1 MSDPI
6 TGIPMMRITPSAG
19 LSATMPAVQGSGAA
33 VGNGADFGTALQSAL
48 GSAIDAG
55 HDADTQSVK
64 AITQGGN
71 VTEVATA
78 LARAELTLQTAT
90 AVRDRMLQAYQ
101 DIMRIQI

>member
-1 MSDPI
+1 MTQPV
-6 TGIPMMRITPSAG
+6 TGIPMMRIMPPAAGSTAPSVSAG
-19 LSATMPAVQGSGAA
+19 GGDFGAA
-33 VGNGADFGTALQSAL
+33 LRSAL
-48 GSAIDAG
+48 ESAVDTG
-55 HDADTQSVK
+55 HEAEAQSMK

>member
-6 TGIPMMRITPSAG
+6 AAIPMMRITPSTGVSPASPAG
-19 LSATMPAVQGSGAA
+19 LGE
-33 VGNGADFGTALQSAL
+33 GADFGAALRSAVE
-48 GSAIDAG
+48 SAVDTG
-55 HDADTQSVK
+55 HEAEAASMK

-71 VTEVATA
+71 VTDVVTA
-78 LARAELTLQTAT
+78 LSRAELTLQTAT

>member
-6 TGIPMMRITPSAG
+6 SAIPMMRITPSMGVSPTSPAG
-19 LSATMPAVQGSGAA
+19 EGDGS
-33 VGNGADFGTALQSAL
+33 DFGAALQSAVT
-48 GSAIDAG
+48 SAIDTG
-55 HDADTQSVK
+55 HEAEAASMK

-78 LARAELTLQTAT
+78 LSRAELTLQTAT

>member
-1 MSDPI
+1 MSDPVS
-6 TGIPMMRITPSAG
+6 GIPMMRITPSMGVSPANPAG
-19 LSATMPAVQGSGAA
+19 TADST
-33 VGNGADFGTALQSAL
+33 DFGAALQSAVE
-48 GSAIDAG
+48 SAIDTG
-55 HDADTQSVK
+55 HQAEAASMK

-78 LARAELTLQTAT
+78 LSRAELTLQTAT

>member
-1 MSDPI
+1 MTTPLA
-6 TGIPMMRITPSAG
+6 GIPMMRITPSTG
-19 LSATMPAVQGSGAA
+19 VSPTMPGAA
-33 VGNGADFGTALQSAL
+33 GNGADFGKALQSAL
-48 GSAIDAG
+48 GSALDAG
-55 HDADTQSVK
+55 HEAEAQSMK

>member
-1 MSDPI
+1 MTDAISS
-6 TGIPMMRITPSAG
+6 IPMMRITPSTGTSPTSTA
-19 LSATMPAVQGSGAA
+19 GAA
-33 VGNGADFGTALQSAL
+33 AATDFGAALRSAVA
-48 GSAIDAG
+48 SAVDTG
-55 HDADTQSVK
+55 HEAETVSMK

-78 LARAELTLQTAT
+78 LSRAELTLQPAT

>member
-1 MSDPI
+1 MSDPV
-6 TGIPMMRITPSAG
+6 TGIPTMRITPSMGVSPSAPVQAG
-19 LSATMPAVQGSGAA
+19 G
-33 VGNGADFGTALQSAL
+33 GADFGTALRSAVESAVDTGHEAEEQSM
-48 GSAIDAG
+48 
-55 HDADTQSVK
+55 K

-78 LARAELTLQTAT
+78 LSRAELTLQTAT

>member
-1 MSDPI
+1 MTTPI
-6 TGIPMMRITPSAG
+6 AGIPMMRVTPSTDA
-19 LSATMPAVQGSGAA
+19 MPAAPGA
-33 VGNGADFGTALQSAL
+33 GADFGGALNSAL
-48 GSAIDAG
+48 ESAMATG
-55 HDADTQSVK
+55 HNAETQSMK

-78 LARAELTLQTAT
+78 LSQAELTLQTAT

>member
-1 MSDPI
+1 MTTPLA
-6 TGIPMMRITPSAG
+6 GIPMMRITPSPGVSPTAPVA
-19 LSATMPAVQGSGAA
+19 SGS
-33 VGNGADFGTALQSAL
+33 GADFGTALRSAL
-48 GSAIDAG
+48 GSALTTG
-55 HDADTQSVK
+55 HEAEAQSMK

-71 VTEVATA
+71 VTEVTTA

>member
-1 MSDPI
+1 MSVPI
-6 TGIPMMRITPSAG
+6 SNIPMMRITPSTGAAP
-19 LSATMPAVQGSGAA
+19 ATPAQSGSGTEFGNVLRSA
-33 VGNGADFGTALQSAL
+33 VGSAL
-48 GSAIDAG
+48 DAG
-55 HDADTQSVK
+55 HEAEAQSMK

-78 LARAELTLQTAT
+78 LSRAELTLQTAT

>member
-1 MSDPI
+1 MTVPVTS
-6 TGIPMMRITPSAG
+6 IPMMRITPSAG
-19 LSATMPAVQGSGAA
+19 ASPATSSIASAGSDFGAA
-33 VGNGADFGTALQSAL
+33 LRSAV
-48 GSAIDAG
+48 GSAMDTG
-55 HDADTQSVK
+55 HQAEAASMK

-78 LARAELTLQTAT
+78 LSRAELTLQTAT

>member
-19 LSATMPAVQGSGAA
+19 LSPTTPAAL
-33 VGNGADFGTALQSAL
+33 GNGGDFGSALQSAL
-48 GSAIDAG
+48 DAG
-55 HDADTQSVK
+55 HDADAQSVK

>member
-6 TGIPMMRITPSAG
+6 SGIPMMRITPSTTT
-19 LSATMPAVQGSGAA
+19 SPAMSTQPNG
-33 VGNGADFGTALQSAL
+33 GADFGDALRSAVEQAVDTGHEAEAQSM
-48 GSAIDAG
+48 
-55 HDADTQSVK
+55 K

-78 LARAELTLQTAT
+78 LSRAELTLQTAT

>member
-1 MSDPI
+1 MTAPVS
-6 TGIPMMRITPSAG
+6 GIPMMRITP
-19 LSATMPAVQGSGAA
+19 PSGASPTA
-33 VGNGADFGTALQSAL
+33 PTTSGGGGDFGAALRSAL
-48 GSAIDAG
+48 GSAMDAG
-55 HDADTQSVK
+55 HEAEAQSMK

>member
-1 MSDPI
+1 MTDPVG
-6 TGIPMMRITPSAG
+6 GIPMMRVSPSAG
-19 LSATMPAVQGSGAA
+19 VTAPSAPSAGGGAAGANFGAALSAAIQGAVDTGHAA
-33 VGNGADFGTALQSAL
+33 ETASM
-48 GSAIDAG
+48 
-55 HDADTQSVK
+55 K

-78 LARAELTLQTAT
+78 LSRAELTLQTAT

>member
-1 MSDPI
+1 MTAPVTS
-6 TGIPMMRITPSAG
+6 IPMMRIAPPTGEATAPSAG
-19 LSATMPAVQGSGAA
+19 AGG
-33 VGNGADFGTALQSAL
+33 GADFGAALRSAVESAVDTGHEAEAQSM
-48 GSAIDAG
+48 
-55 HDADTQSVK
+55 K

-78 LARAELTLQTAT
+78 LARAEMTLQTAT

>member
-1 MSDPI
+1 MTDAVA
-6 TGIPMMRITPSAG
+6 GIPMIRIAPSPATPALG
-19 LSATMPAVQGSGAA
+19 EAA
-33 VGNGADFGTALQSAL
+33 AGNGAAFGTMLRSAMD
-48 GSAIDAG
+48 SAVDTG
-55 HDADTQSVK
+55 HEAEAQGMK

-78 LARAELTLQTAT
+78 LARAEMTLQTAT

>member
-6 TGIPMMRITPSAG
+6 SGIPMMRITPSTGA
-19 LSATMPAVQGSGAA
+19 SPTTPTQTGS
-33 VGNGADFGTALQSAL
+33 GADFGAALNSAVQSAL
-48 GSAIDAG
+48 DTG
-55 HDADTQSVK
+55 HEAETQSMK

-78 LARAELTLQTAT
+78 LSRAELTLQTAT

>member
-6 TGIPMMRITPSAG
+6 SGIPMMRITPSTG
-19 LSATMPAVQGSGAA
+19 LPSATPAAAGSGS
-33 VGNGADFGTALQSAL
+33 DFGTALQSAL
-48 GSAIDAG
+48 GSALDAG
-55 HDADTQSVK
+55 HDADAQSTK

>member
-1 MSDPI
+1 MSGSV
-6 TGIPMMRITPSAG
+6 TGIPMMRITPSTGASPVTPAG
-19 LSATMPAVQGSGAA
+19 AGSGA
-33 VGNGADFGTALQSAL
+33 DLGTALQSAL
-48 GSAIDAG
+48 GAAIDAG
-55 HDADTQSVK
+55 HDADAQSTK

>member
-1 MSDPI
+1 MTDAIS
-6 TGIPMMRITPSAG
+6 GIPMMRISPSTG
-19 LSATMPAVQGSGAA
+19 TSAPASGTASGGMEFGAA
-33 VGNGADFGTALQSAL
+33 LRSAVE
-48 GSAIDAG
+48 SAVDTG
-55 HDADTQSVK
+55 HEAEAASMK

-78 LARAELTLQTAT
+78 LSRAELTLQTAT

>member
-1 MSDPI
+1 MTSPI
-6 TGIPMMRITPSAG
+6 SGIPMMRVTPSADV
-19 LSATMPAVQGSGAA
+19 APVAAGAGA
-33 VGNGADFGTALQSAL
+33 GADFGRALNSAL
-48 GSAIDAG
+48 ESAMATG
-55 HDADTQSVK
+55 HDAEAQSMK

-78 LARAELTLQTAT
+78 LSRAELTLQTAT

>member
-6 TGIPMMRITPSAG
+6 SGIPMMRITPSTG
-19 LSATMPAVQGSGAA
+19 VSPNTTSGAA
-33 VGNGADFGTALQSAL
+33 NGADFGSAL
-48 GSAIDAG
+48 RSAVESAMDTG
-55 HDADTQSVK
+55 HEAEAQSMK

-71 VTEVATA
+71 VTEVASA
-78 LARAELTLQTAT
+78 LSRAELTLQTAT

>member
-6 TGIPMMRITPSAG
+6 TGIPMMRITPSTGA
-19 LSATMPAVQGSGAA
+19 SPTAASGS
-33 VGNGADFGTALQSAL
+33 GADFGAALR
-48 GSAIDAG
+48 SAIDSAVDTG
-55 HDADTQSVK
+55 QEAETQSMK